1 MRTFLTVFWGVDAF
15 GAPVVT
21 VESYDRLGRLVRQRR
36 EFGAQIPESFRTA
49 YMDETG
55 GYELSYAYDAD
66 GLRTE
71 FVHPLGSSAYAY
83 DAAGR
88 MVKQTDITAY
98 RLDGTA
104 VTSESRVESSFEY
117 NAVDALVRAQ
127 VSDLAGTWVREFG
140 YRGAH
145 MISVTEQPA
154 EADSTVAD
162 SSEAL
167 HTEIIRDDLGRISG
181 VDSPAGL
188 VMYTYTD
195 AQMLSSAV
203 RGTET
208 LRWTYDAAGAL
219 VRVEYFDSAQPENA
233 WVKVLVTDEGAR
245 VRAVCVY
252 GVQDEAKTDSQSA
265 EFASAVE
272 DAQVWLPQCPDSVEV
287 EGVTLVPVSTSVF
300 SYDGNDSRL
309 LQVSSDGSGSSLTYG
324 AAGFVNSVA
333 SWGSAEDSAVSF
345 SLLCASTDGRVLA
358 AGGAPAGVPEFGVP
372 STGTG
377 AGAGV
382 GSVAGFDASVMHPLV
397 WDENSFVPRVL
408 GVGGS
413 SMPSVGSLVPGAGS
427 GAGLLDPYGWDS
439 LGVAAPAVPSAQGAS
454 ATGGAPVLPDSLVGV
469 SAASGVVLGSTGFE
483 VLGARVVDSRVARFT
498 APDPL
503 AAPVGAGWGADPFS
517 LVGGNPV
524 SLVDPWGLSP
534 VSVEDFDKFREE
546 RIRDKWTN
554 RIKGILTVVG
564 VVASIAAIFVTGGTA
579 LVVLGAIAGGTM
591 AAANAID
598 ENKDPNTGKVDWG
611 NVAKSGVIGGI
622 FGAIS
627 GGMGKWANGAATKLF
642 KGAANGTGRLLASTP
657 TRVLKATGV
666 RMTVEGIK
674 GGVTSAVDGTKDL
687 ALNLATGGKHEYSL
701 KEHATKVASSMA
713 FSGLNSMISPVSGSL
728 SKVASKHIPGV
739 NEKALRKGIDV
750 TANAVSSAGQS
761 AFDSWSTGK
770 EVRVEELVWNGIT
783 SAKNR
788 YGDYEAPAGN
798 VGDPSTLKQMG
809 TRPYTVGTY
818 LNSTSRAESTRKY
831 FADEARNSVTS
842 YADERLHIND
852 SLEDLYD
859 RYKESKGE
867 QTPDTNAPNEPKQDN
882 TNGKQTQSKQGR
894 K

>member
-21 VESYDRLGRLVRQRR
+21 VESYDRLGRLIRQRR

-71 FVHPLGSSAYAY
+71 FVHPLGSSAYVY

-145 MISVTEQPA
+145 MTSVTEQPA
-154 EADSTVAD
+154 EADSAVAD

-208 LRWTYDAAGAL
+208 LRWIYDAAGAL

-245 VRAVCVY
+245 VRAVCLY
-252 GVQDEAKTDSQSA
+252 SVQDEAKTDSQSA

-272 DAQVWLPQCPDSVEV
+272 DAQAWLPQCPESVEL

-309 LQVSSDGSGSSLTYG
+309 LQVSSDGSGSSLNYG
-324 AAGFVNSVA
+324 AAGFVSSVA

-358 AGGAPAGVPEFGVP
+358 AGGAPAAVPEFGVP
-372 STGTG
+372 ST
-377 AGAGV
+377 GAGV

-408 GVGGS
+408 GMGGS
-413 SMPSVGSLVPGAGS
+413 SLPSVGSLVPGAGS
-427 GAGLLDPYGWDS
+427 GAGLLDPYGWAS
-439 LGVAAPAVPSAQGAS
+439 LGVAAPAVPSAQGAG
-454 ATGGAPVLPDSLVGV
+454 AAPVLPDSLVGV
-469 SAASGVVLGSTGFE
+469 SAASGLVLGSTGFE

-503 AAPVGAGWGADPFS
+503 VAPVGAGWGADPFS

-534 VSVEDFDKFREE
+534 ISFEDYEEYRQE
-546 RIRDKWTN
+546 RIKN
-554 RIKGILTVVG
+554 KGAIMAARWLQVAAVAA
-564 VVASIAAIFVTGGTA
+564 VVASVFWGGPLIAAIAWGAFAGGLEGMAAGLEKTKNGQIDWGQVILEGLYGAAKGAVTGGVAKVFTHAQVFAKIPVNGFTEKMASKAGSSKFVPSVLQKPAQKAASFISARRDSVSKTSWMTKDPAPWVRMQNISGKYAPEVAGESLSAGVGSVMDYTKKAENFKAEDAAVSFLSGATTGFYKSLITA
-579 LVVLGAIAGGTM
+579 PVKGKYSAKSEGGQYLYGPVKRTVANDM
-591 AAANAID
+591 ASRAANAS
-598 ENKDPNTGKVDWG
+598 VDWID
-611 NVAKSGVIGGI
+611 KGVQRRLLNDS
-622 FGAIS
+622 ARNPKPVS
-627 GGMGKWANGAATKLF
+627 ERQAE
-642 KGAANGTGRLLASTP
+642 RLLAKDFQDAVMGNSKSNFKS
-657 TRVLKATGV
+657 LASGYKARRDGANTQSTGV
-666 RMTVEGIK
+666 SEQ
-674 GGVTSAVDGTKDL
+674 TSGT
-687 ALNLATGGKHEYSL
+687 
-701 KEHATKVASSMA
+701 
-713 FSGLNSMISPVSGSL
+713 
-728 SKVASKHIPGV
+728 
-739 NEKALRKGIDV
+739 
-750 TANAVSSAGQS
+750 
-761 AFDSWSTGK
+761 
-770 EVRVEELVWNGIT
+770 
-783 SAKNR
+783 
-788 YGDYEAPAGN
+788 
-798 VGDPSTLKQMG
+798 
-809 TRPYTVGTY
+809 
-818 LNSTSRAESTRKY
+818 AESD
-831 FADEARNSVTS
+831 AGASE
-842 YADERLHIND
+842 
-852 SLEDLYD
+852 
-859 RYKESKGE
+859 
-867 QTPDTNAPNEPKQDN
+867 
-882 TNGKQTQSKQGR
+882 
-894 K
+894 

>member
-1 MRTFLTVFWGVDAF
+1 
-15 GAPVVT
+15 
-21 VESYDRLGRLVRQRR
+21 
-36 EFGAQIPESFRTA
+36 
-49 YMDETG
+49 
-55 GYELSYAYDAD
+55 
-66 GLRTE
+66 
-71 FVHPLGSSAYAY
+71 
-83 DAAGR
+83 
-88 MVKQTDITAY
+88 
-98 RLDGTA
+98 
-104 VTSESRVESSFEY
+104 
-117 NAVDALVRAQ
+117 
-127 VSDLAGTWVREFG
+127 
-140 YRGAH
+140 
-145 MISVTEQPA
+145 
-154 EADSTVAD
+154 
-162 SSEAL
+162 
-167 HTEIIRDDLGRISG
+167 
-181 VDSPAGL
+181 
-188 VMYTYTD
+188 
-195 AQMLSSAV
+195 
-203 RGTET
+203 
-208 LRWTYDAAGAL
+208 
-219 VRVEYFDSAQPENA
+219 
-233 WVKVLVTDEGAR
+233 
-245 VRAVCVY
+245 
-252 GVQDEAKTDSQSA
+252 
-265 EFASAVE
+265 
-272 DAQVWLPQCPDSVEV
+272 
-287 EGVTLVPVSTSVF
+287 
-300 SYDGNDSRL
+300 
-309 LQVSSDGSGSSLTYG
+309 
-324 AAGFVNSVA
+324 
-333 SWGSAEDSAVSF
+333 
-345 SLLCASTDGRVLA
+345 
-358 AGGAPAGVPEFGVP
+358 
-372 STGTG
+372 
-377 AGAGV
+377 
-382 GSVAGFDASVMHPLV
+382 MHPLV

-408 GVGGS
+408 GVAGS

-427 GAGLLDPYGWDS
+427 GAGLLDPYGWAS
-439 LGVAAPAVPSAQGAS
+439 LGVVAPALPSAQGA
-454 ATGGAPVLPDSLVGV
+454 GGVPVLPDSLVGV
-469 SAASGVVLGSTGFE
+469 SAASGVVLGSSGFE

-503 AAPVGAGWGADPFS
+503 SAPVGAGWGADPFS

>member
-1 MRTFLTVFWGVDAF
+1 MRTFLIIIWGVDVF

-49 YMDETG
+49 YMDEAG

-71 FVHPLGSSAYAY
+71 FVHPLGSSTYAY

-145 MISVTEQPA
+145 MTSVTEQPA
-154 EADSTVAD
+154 EAD

-245 VRAVCVY
+245 VRAVCLY
-252 GVQDEAKTDSQSA
+252 GVQDEPKADSQSA

-272 DAQVWLPQCPDSVEV
+272 DAQAWLPQCPESVEV

-309 LQVSSDGSGSSLTYG
+309 LQVSSDGSGSLLTYG

-358 AGGAPAGVPEFGVP
+358 AGGAPAGAPEFGVP
-372 STGTG
+372 STGAH
-377 AGAGV
+377 AGA

-408 GVGGS
+408 GVAGS
-413 SMPSVGSLVPGAGS
+413 SLPSVGSLVPGAGW
-427 GAGLLDPYGWDS
+427 GAGLLDPYGWAS
-439 LGVAAPAVPSAQGAS
+439 LGVAAPAVPSAQGVSAS
-454 ATGGAPVLPDSLVGV
+454 GGVPVLPDSLVGV
-469 SAASGVVLGSTGFE
+469 SAASGVVLGASGFE
-483 VLGARVVDSRVARFT
+483 VLGARVVDSRVGRFT

-503 AAPVGAGWGADPFS
+503 SAPVGAGWGADPFS

-524 SLVDPWGLSP
+524 LLVDPWGLSP

-546 RIRDKWTN
+546 RIRDTVTN
-554 RIKGILTVVG
+554 IIKGALTVVG
-564 VVASIAAIFVTGGTA
+564 VVASVAAIFVTGGTA

-642 KGAANGTGRLLASTP
+642 KGAANGTGKLLASTP

-728 SKVASKHIPGV
+728 SKAASKHIPGV
-739 NEKALRKGIDV
+739 NEKALRKGLDV
-750 TANAVSSAGQS
+750 TATATSSAGQS

-770 EVRVEELVWNGIT
+770 EVRVEKLVWDGVT
-783 SAKNR
+783 SAKSR

-818 LNSTSRAESTRKY
+818 LNSTSRAESTSKY
-831 FADEARNSVTS
+831 FEDEARNSVTS
-842 YADERLHIND
+842 YADERLHIKD
-852 SLEDLYD
+852 SLEDFYD

>member
-15 GAPVVT
+15 
-21 VESYDRLGRLVRQRR
+21 
-36 EFGAQIPESFRTA
+36 
-49 YMDETG
+49 
-55 GYELSYAYDAD
+55 
-66 GLRTE
+66 
-71 FVHPLGSSAYAY
+71 
-83 DAAGR
+83 
-88 MVKQTDITAY
+88 
-98 RLDGTA
+98 
-104 VTSESRVESSFEY
+104 
-117 NAVDALVRAQ
+117 
-127 VSDLAGTWVREFG
+127 
-140 YRGAH
+140 
-145 MISVTEQPA
+145 
-154 EADSTVAD
+154 
-162 SSEAL
+162 
-167 HTEIIRDDLGRISG
+167 
-181 VDSPAGL
+181 
-188 VMYTYTD
+188 
-195 AQMLSSAV
+195 
-203 RGTET
+203 
-208 LRWTYDAAGAL
+208 GAL

-245 VRAVCVY
+245 VRAVCLY
-252 GVQDEAKTDSQSA
+252 GMQDEAKAGSQSA

-272 DAQVWLPQCPDSVEV
+272 DAQAWLPQCPESVEL
-287 EGVTLVPVSTSVF
+287 EGVTLVPVATSVF

-358 AGGAPAGVPEFGVP
+358 AGGAPTGAPEFGVP
-372 STGTG
+372 STG
-377 AGAGV
+377 AGV
-382 GSVAGFDASVMHPLV
+382 GSAAGFDASMMHPLV

-408 GVGGS
+408 GVAGS

-439 LGVAAPAVPSAQGAS
+439 LGVVAPAVPSAQGAPS
-454 ATGGAPVLPDSLVGV
+454 GGVPVLPDSLVGV
-469 SAASGVVLGSTGFE
+469 SAASGVVLGSSGFE

-503 AAPVGAGWGADPFS
+503 SAPVGAGWGADPFS

>member
-15 GAPVVT
+15 
-21 VESYDRLGRLVRQRR
+21 
-36 EFGAQIPESFRTA
+36 
-49 YMDETG
+49 
-55 GYELSYAYDAD
+55 
-66 GLRTE
+66 
-71 FVHPLGSSAYAY
+71 
-83 DAAGR
+83 
-88 MVKQTDITAY
+88 
-98 RLDGTA
+98 
-104 VTSESRVESSFEY
+104 
-117 NAVDALVRAQ
+117 
-127 VSDLAGTWVREFG
+127 
-140 YRGAH
+140 
-145 MISVTEQPA
+145 
-154 EADSTVAD
+154 
-162 SSEAL
+162 
-167 HTEIIRDDLGRISG
+167 
-181 VDSPAGL
+181 
-188 VMYTYTD
+188 
-195 AQMLSSAV
+195 
-203 RGTET
+203 
-208 LRWTYDAAGAL
+208 GAL

-245 VRAVCVY
+245 VRAVCLY
-252 GVQDEAKTDSQSA
+252 GVQDEAKTGFQSA

-272 DAQVWLPQCPDSVEV
+272 DAQAWLPQCPESVEL
-287 EGVTLVPVSTSVF
+287 EGVTLVPVATSVF

-309 LQVSSDGSGSSLTYG
+309 LQVSSDGSGSSLNYG

-358 AGGAPAGVPEFGVP
+358 AGGAPTGAPEFGVP
-372 STGTG
+372 STG
-377 AGAGV
+377 AGV
-382 GSVAGFDASVMHPLV
+382 GSAAGFDASMMHPLV

-439 LGVAAPAVPSAQGAS
+439 LGVVAPAVPSAQGAS
-454 ATGGAPVLPDSLVGV
+454 ATGGVPVLPDSLVGV
-469 SAASGVVLGSTGFE
+469 SAASGVVLGSSGFE

-503 AAPVGAGWGADPFS
+503 SAPVGAGWGADPFS

>member
-21 VESYDRLGRLVRQRR
+21 VESYDRLGRLIRQRR

-71 FVHPLGSSAYAY
+71 FVHPLGSSAYVY

-145 MISVTEQPA
+145 MTSVTEQPA

-181 VDSPAGL
+181 MDSPAGL

-245 VRAVCVY
+245 VRAACVY
-252 GVQDEAKTDSQSA
+252 SVQDEAKTDSQSA

-272 DAQVWLPQCPDSVEV
+272 DAQAWLPQCPESVEL

-333 SWGSAEDSAVSF
+333 SWGSAGDSAVAF

-372 STGTG
+372 SID
-377 AGAGV
+377 ARAN
-382 GSVAGFDASVMHPLV
+382 AGFDASVMHPLV

-413 SMPSVGSLVPGAGS
+413 SVSSVGSLVPGAGS
-427 GAGLLDPYGWDS
+427 GAGLLDPYGWAS
-439 LGVAAPAVPSAQGAS
+439 LGVAAPAVPSAQGAP
-454 ATGGAPVLPDSLVGV
+454 AGGVPVLPDSLVGV
-469 SAASGVVLGSTGFE
+469 SAASGVVLGSSGFE

-503 AAPVGAGWGADPFS
+503 SAPVGAGWGADPFS